1 VQLVFASELAALSAV
16 ARPRIPFL
24 ILNCALLN
32 FNHLKSDIVVTFT
45 NRVGAA
51 SEARI
56 VLRQW
61 ITLTTLTICGA
72 ALAQFK
78 FNECRQLFIRAHN
91 EALSSPRRTSDDPN
105 CSRSEKREKLGLTD
119 HHSLISYHSLGSGF
133 PRRSLGE
140 GGRLAQW

>member
-1 VQLVFASELAALSAV
+1 MQLGFASELAALSAV

-61 ITLTTLTICGA
+61 ITLTILTICGA

-78 FNECRQLFIRAHN
+78 FNECRQLFIRVHN
-91 EALSSPRRTSDDPN
+91 ETLSVAAVHVGNPDRSPVGIRRLLMS
-105 CSRSEKREKLGLTD
+105 
-119 HHSLISYHSLGSGF
+119 F
-133 PRRSLGE
+133 F
-140 GGRLAQW
+140 GGD

>member
-1 VQLVFASELAALSAV
+1 MQLGFASELAALSAV

-72 ALAQFK
+72 ALAHFK
-78 FNECRQLFIRAHN
+78 FNECHQLFIRVHN
-91 EALSSPRRTSDDPN
+91 ETLSVAAMRVSDPD
-105 CSRSEKREKLGLTD
+105 
-119 HHSLISYHSLGSGF
+119 
-133 PRRSLGE
+133 
-140 GGRLAQW
+140 RLSVGINR